1 VTVTVRPTVTAH
13 PTDSTVTSGETV
25 TVTGRVAPNH
35 HGQGVYLQ
43 RLVNGAWK
51 RVASTRLS
59 RASTY
64 TLKAKP
70 LSRGTFS
77 YRVVKRPDADHASA
91 TSPSLT
97 VTVR

>member
-1 VTVTVRPTVTAH
+1 M
-13 PTDSTVTSGETV
+13 
-25 TVTGRVAPNH
+25 
-35 HGQGVYLQ
+35 Q

-70 LSRGTFS
+70 PSLGTFS
-77 YRVVKRPDADHASA
+77 YRVLKRADTDHASA
-91 TSPSLT
+91 TSPTLR